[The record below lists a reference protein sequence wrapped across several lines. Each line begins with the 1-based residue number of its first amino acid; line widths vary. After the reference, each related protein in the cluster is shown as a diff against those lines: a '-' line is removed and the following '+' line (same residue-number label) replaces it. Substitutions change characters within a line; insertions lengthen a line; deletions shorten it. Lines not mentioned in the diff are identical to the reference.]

1 MTYGAQ
7 MMRTSTAASYDD
19 SSAETIDGR
28 SEFARRRD
36 QAEREILLTELR
48 EARGKQVAAAD
59 RLGIS
64 ARTLRYRIAR
74 LRAIGLEVTPS

>member
-1 MTYGAQ
+1 MPNAN
-7 MMRTSTAASYDD
+7 AALIDD
-19 SSAETIDGR
+19 LSGTTIDGR

-48 EARGKQVAAAD
+48 EARGKQLAAAD

-74 LRAIGLEVTPS
+74 LRAIGLEVSAS

>member
-1 MTYGAQ
+1 

-19 SSAETIDGR
+19 SSAATIDGR

-64 ARTLRYRIAR
+64 PRTLRYRIAR